1 MWLNVLVLGMLVLV
15 DCFEIWLWLGY
26 GDVLE
31 PPLSVKS
38 SQPHLRSFL
47 GGGEL

>member
-1 MWLNVLVLGMLVLV
+1 MWLLV
-15 DCFEIWLWLGY
+15 GY

-38 SQPHLRSFL
+38 SQPHVRSFWL
-47 GGGEL
+47 GNLNSFVCGFYTLNDG